1 MKYEVSVKAD
11 YVPSWGLK
19 DAFREFGSNAFD
31 AEQEMG
37 AKASISYR
45 NGTVYIENDDVT
57 IPREALLFGHTTKYG
72 DSAMIGQFGEGLK
85 LACLAAVR
93 AGYDIR
99 IRSGN
104 ELWKPSMQESK
115 TFKGTQVLTFDITTG
130 KAEKNRVVVEMH
142 GIGPD
147 QWKEF
152 QSLFLRLQNVREE
165 FLVKTNHGTLLID
178 PSLVGKVYVKG
189 VWVEND
195 MQLQAGYD
203 LCSAKVDRDRKLVER
218 WDRDHTIKNIWFEA
232 ATKKDAVRDRFIKA
246 LENEDADVR
255 GIDQWSSSYVP
266 EEVAKQVAAK
276 FRETHGDNAVP
287 VLTLSESQ
295 DMEHLGK
302 KGVVVSKPMMA
313 VVTKEMGSLDKIK
326 AGLRTEA
333 MRSYSWGDL
342 NELQHETLQS
352 ALNLLSKVREVSL
365 DDVDVVDFRS
375 KDIEGMFKDGR
386 VLLAS
391 KFLGDP
397 HKTLQVLVHEV
408 AHRAGGDGAH
418 SHVQEIEEIW
428 MTITRFLLTGEISGK
443 A

>member
-11 YVPSWGLK
+11 YVPSWGVR

-31 AEQEMG
+31 AEHEMG
-37 AKASISYR
+37 AKASVSYR
-45 NGTVYIENDDVT
+45 NGTVFVENEDVT

-72 DSAMIGQFGEGLK
+72 HKAMIGQFGEGLK

-93 AGYDIR
+93 AGYDVR

-115 TFKGTQVLTFDITTG
+115 TFKGTQVLTFDITAG
-130 KAEKNRVVVEMH
+130 KAEKDRVVVEMR
-142 GIGPD
+142 GVSPE
-147 QWKEF
+147 QWAEF
-152 QSLFLRLQNVREE
+152 KDLFLRLQDVREE
-165 FLVKTNHGTLLID
+165 FVVKTPQGSLLLD
-178 PSLVGKVYVKG
+178 PRLKGKVYVKG

-195 MQLQAGYD
+195 TNLQAGYD
-203 LCSAKVDRDRKLVER
+203 LSEAKVDRDRKLIDR
-218 WDRDHTIKNIWFEA
+218 WDRDHSLKHIWFEA
-232 ATKKDAVRDRFIKA
+232 AAKKDVVRDRFIKA

-255 GIDQWSSSYVP
+255 GIDQWSASYVP
-266 EEVAKQVAAK
+266 EEVSKQVAAR
-276 FRETHGDNAVP
+276 FREVHGDNAVP

-302 KGVVVSKPMMA
+302 KGVVVTKPMMA
-313 VVTKEMGSLDKIK
+313 VVSKEMGSIDKIK
-326 AGLRTEA
+326 AALRTEV

-342 NELQHETLQS
+342 NELQQSTLQQS
-352 ALNLLSKVREVSL
+352 LNLLSKVREVSL
-365 DDVDVVDFRS
+365 EDVDVVDFRS

-397 HKTLQVLVHEV
+397 HKTLQVLIHEV
-408 AHRAGGDGAH
+408 AHRVGGDGAH

-428 MTITRFLLTGEISGK
+428 MAVTRFLLTEK
-443 A
+443 AY